1 MRKKYKNGVKKRGK
15 DNYYFCFNSAIGM
28 DSGIDGGRMTQKKIF
43 HTLLLDIWITF
54 DSFGFGVTLDIDY
67 AVLIIRVGAI
77 VFVLGRGYRI

>member
-1 MRKKYKNGVKKRGK
+1 MYQKRGLKRGK
-15 DNYYFCFNSAIGM
+15 DNFNFYFDCAIRM